1 MPGGAP
7 AGHLHFGEGRA
18 QVDGLITRLREVF
31 PGDRVLTSEAARTR
45 ASRDFYWYS
54 PVLLKALEDCLA
66 DVVVLPVSEEELRET
81 VRVAVSADVPL
92 TVRGA
97 GTGNYG
103 QAMPLKGGI
112 LVDMTQMDAVISV
125 APGVIRA
132 QAGARMGAMEAAAR
146 AAGQGL
152 CVLPSTFERST
163 VAGFVAGGAGGIGS
177 VTNGWLWDGNVPGA
191 RVIEVDAPAGV
202 AELAG
207 DDVRGV
213 IHAYGTTGIVTEVA
227 MALEPAVEWVQLVC
241 SFPTL
246 EHATEFGFAVTLS
259 AGVQRRIVSP
269 SEPGMVAMLNK
280 GMRVFS
286 DVSRAAV
293 CLWVDVASR
302 AEVAKLA
309 AAHHGVVDAELPYG
323 KHPMLSDLGWNHVT
337 LWARKADPA
346 WTYLQTGFDARDWRA
361 QAAAIKAR
369 FGDDVLLHFE
379 FVTSQGQVHLAGL
392 SLIRCY
398 DDPGRIPEFVE
409 AFESAGVG
417 VSDPHTCLLEDGG
430 RRNQAWDRIYAA
442 AGRYNPRG
450 LLNPG
455 KMRGTPAPAAR

>member
-1 MPGGAP
+1 M
-7 AGHLHFGEGRA
+7 
-18 QVDGLITRLREVF
+18 DGLISRLWEVF
-31 PGDRVLTSEAARTR
+31 PGDRVLTSDAARIR

-54 PVLLKALEDCLA
+54 PVLLKALDDCLA
-66 DVVVLPVSEEELRET
+66 DVVVFPVSEEELRET
-81 VRVAVSADVPL
+81 VRVAVAENVPL
-92 TVRGA
+92 TIRGA

-103 QAMPLKGGI
+103 QAMPLRGGI
-112 LVDMTQMDAVISV
+112 LVDMTQMDAIIAVS
-125 APGVIRA
+125 PGVIRA
-132 QAGARMGAMEAAAR
+132 RAGARMGAMEAAAR

-152 CVLPSTFERST
+152 KVLPSTYERST

-177 VTNGWLWDGNVPGA
+177 VTNGWLWDGNVVGA
-191 RVIEVDAPAGV
+191 RVIAVDASASA
-202 AELAG
+202 AEITG

-213 IHAYGTTGIVTEVA
+213 IHAYGTTGIITEVA
-227 MALEPAVEWVQLVC
+227 MALEPAVDWVQLVC
-241 SFPTL
+241 TFPSL

-259 AGVQRRIVSP
+259 PGIERRIVSP

-280 GMRVFS
+280 GLRVFT

-293 CLWVDVASR
+293 CLWVDAASR

-309 AAHHGVVDAELPYG
+309 AAHHGLVETELPYG
-323 KHPMLSDLGWNHVT
+323 RHPMLSDLGWNHVT

-346 WTYLQTGFDARDWRA
+346 WTYLQTGFDASDWRS

-398 DDPGRIPEFVE
+398 DKPERIPEFVD
-409 AFESAGVG
+409 AFESVGVG
-417 VSDPHTCLLEDGG
+417 VSDPHTYLLEDGG

-442 AGRYNPRG
+442 YDRYNAKG

-455 KMRGTPAPAAR
+455 KVRGVRAPAVP